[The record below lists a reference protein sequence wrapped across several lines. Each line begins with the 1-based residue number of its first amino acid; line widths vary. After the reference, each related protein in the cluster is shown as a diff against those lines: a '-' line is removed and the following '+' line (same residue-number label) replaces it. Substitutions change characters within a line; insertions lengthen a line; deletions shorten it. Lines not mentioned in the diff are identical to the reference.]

1 MIPST
6 DNIDFGFKPY
16 NIDHEAQALVLKH
29 RGKKDVLI
37 ESHKMRMSV
46 AYGLERFWGEHL
58 RLRNNKDSIDKSV
71 YWKEVWDAVAD
82 ILLPTGIELPKQ
94 KIPQGSNE
102 NSPNKTN
109 VATPKPIKSAE
120 KKAKA
125 DNMTSNN
132 TPNEGEEIS
141 TKIKEVIDQIWK
153 LPLSEQRVAI
163 MVLTQ
168 FCDSLV
174 WWTQRYKIPKK

>member
-1 MIPST
+1 MTPST

-16 NIDHEAQALVLKH
+16 NIDHEAQSLVLKH

-58 RLRNNKDSIDKSV
+58 RLRNNKDSINKSV

-82 ILLPTGIELPKQ
+82 ILAPAGIELPKQ
-94 KIPQGSNE
+94 KIPQVSNE
-102 NSPNKTN
+102 NSPNKMN

-125 DNMTSNN
+125 ANMTSQNA
-132 TPNEGEEIS
+132 PNEVEEIS
-141 TKIKEVIDQIWK
+141 TKIKEVVDQIWN

-174 WWTQRYKIPKK
+174 WWTQRYKIPKT